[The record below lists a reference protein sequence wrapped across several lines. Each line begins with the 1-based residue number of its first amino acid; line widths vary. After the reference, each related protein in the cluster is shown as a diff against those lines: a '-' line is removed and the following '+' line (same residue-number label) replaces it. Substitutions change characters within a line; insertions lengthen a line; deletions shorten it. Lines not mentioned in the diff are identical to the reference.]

1 MKLERTN
8 VLIIGAGPGGY
19 VCAIRCGQ
27 LGLDTIVV
35 EAKALGG
42 TCLNVGCIPSKAL
55 IHAADEFH
63 KICDASA
70 GPLGIST
77 IGANIDLLKTVAWK
91 DTLVRKLTDGVG
103 GLLKKANVQT
113 IQGHASIID
122 GKTVEVAT
130 EAEILRITCEN
141 LVIATG
147 SRPTELPNLPF
158 GGHVIS
164 SSQALELTEPPEH
177 LGIVGGGYIGL
188 EIGTAF
194 AKLGSKVT
202 IIEAEDRILPHY
214 DAELSKP
221 VAARLRRLGVA
232 VHTNAKAK
240 RQSADG
246 FVIETANGERNIP
259 CDKILVT
266 VGRQPAIDM
275 PGLEALGL
283 DMQGRYLKIDSKCA
297 TSMRGIYAIGDVT
310 GEPMLAH
317 RAMAQGQLVAARLAG
332 QNVTW
337 DKRCIPAVCF
347 TDPEIV
353 SVGLTPQ
360 QAPGAK
366 VSVFSF
372 SGNGRSMTLERSDGF
387 VRFVTDVKSELVLG
401 IQAVGAGVSE
411 LAGQFSLAIEMG
423 ATLTDIAA
431 TIHAHP
437 TLGESVQE
445 AALKGLGQALH
456 A

>member
-1 MKLERTN
+1 MKLERTK
-8 VLIIGAGPGGY
+8 VLIVGAGPGGY

-27 LGLDTIVV
+27 MGLDTVVV

-55 IHAADEFH
+55 IHAANEFH
-63 KICDASA
+63 KICDAPA

-77 IGANIDLLKTVAWK
+77 SGANIDLLRTVAWK
-91 DTLVRKLTDGVG
+91 DGIIRKLTDGVG
-103 GLLKKANVQT
+103 GLLKKANVRT

-122 GKTVEVAT
+122 GKTVEIAT
-130 EAEILRITCEN
+130 EAEVLRITCEN

-147 SRPTELPNLPF
+147 SRSSELPNLPF
-158 GGHVIS
+158 GGRVIS
-164 SSQALELTEPPEH
+164 STQALELTERPEH
-177 LGIVGGGYIGL
+177 LVIVGGGYIGL

-202 IIEAEDRILPHY
+202 IIEAEDRILPRY

-221 VAARLRRLGVA
+221 VAARLSKLGVA
-232 VHTNAKAK
+232 VHTNGTAK
-240 RQSADG
+240 RQSEDG
-246 FVIETANGERNIP
+246 LIIETANGERNIP
-259 CDKILVT
+259 CDKILVV
-266 VGRQPAIDM
+266 VGRQPVLDT

-283 DMQGRYLKIDSKCA
+283 DMQERYLKIDSKCE
-297 TSMRGIYAIGDVT
+297 TSMRGVYAVGDVT

-317 RAMAQGQLVAARLAG
+317 RAMAQGQLVAGLLAG
-332 QNVTW
+332 QNASW
-337 DKRCIPAVCF
+337 DKRSIPAVCF
-347 TDPEIV
+347 TDPEVV
-353 SVGLTPQ
+353 SVGLSPQ
-360 QAPGAK
+360 SAPGAK
-366 VSVFSF
+366 VSIFPL

-387 VRFVTDVKSELVLG
+387 VRFVTNVENELVLG
-401 IQAVGAGVSE
+401 IQAVGAGISE

-437 TLGESVQE
+437 TLGESLQE